1 MYDIPMAG
9 IKSTAL
15 MQTCRHYR
23 SRYKECINGVPSG
36 TMCLTC
42 SCYEPDR
49 KEAYPRAQHKTD

>member
-9 IKSTAL
+9 IKAL
-15 MQTCRHYR
+15 TLMHTCRRYR
-23 SRYKECINGVPSG
+23 PRYKECANGVPSG

-42 SCYEPDR
+42 SRYEPDR

>member
-1 MYDIPMAG
+1 MYNIPMTG

-23 SRYKECINGVPSG
+23 SQYKECINGVPSG

>member
-9 IKSTAL
+9 IKSMVL

-36 TMCLTC
+36 TQCLTC
-42 SCYEPDR
+42 SHYEPDR
-49 KEAYPRAQHKTD
+49 KAVNHHAQSETY

>member
-1 MYDIPMAG
+1 MYDIPLAG
-9 IKSTAL
+9 IKSLTL

-42 SCYEPDR
+42 SRYEPNR

>member
-1 MYDIPMAG
+1 MYNIPMAG

-23 SRYKECINGVPSG
+23 SQYKECINGVPSG

-42 SCYEPDR
+42 SRYESDR
-49 KEAYPRAQHKTD
+49 KEAYHRAQHKTD